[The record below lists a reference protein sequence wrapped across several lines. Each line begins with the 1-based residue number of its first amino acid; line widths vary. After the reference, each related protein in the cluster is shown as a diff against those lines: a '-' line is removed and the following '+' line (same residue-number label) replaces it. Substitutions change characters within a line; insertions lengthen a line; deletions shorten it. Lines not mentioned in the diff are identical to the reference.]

1 MEINSLVQILETPIK
16 ITESS
21 SDGSLWRWGHF
32 AHGITFL
39 VVSMLTWA
47 GINSSMN
54 LHLKNILMT
63 ETVNITGLSTL
74 FLMMVGRQRKTG
86 TDAFL

>member
-39 VVSMLTWA
+39 VVSMLTWV

-54 LHLKNILMT
+54 LHLKKYFDDRDREYNWPLHIILDDGWPT
-63 ETVNITGLSTL
+63 KKN
-74 FLMMVGRQRKTG
+74 RY
-86 TDAFL
+86 